1 MKIAILDF
9 CIGEV
14 IIEEIPKKLELL
26 DGDDI
31 LSEMGYKIS
40 NVEYMIVEDD
50 IDITIKTKECNL
62 KLKLQ

>member
-26 DGDDI
+26 DGDNI

-50 IDITIKTKECNL
+50 IDITIKTKECKL

>member
-50 IDITIKTKECNL
+50 IDITIKTKECKL